1 MEARGVHSTDQGVP
15 SSAVDL
21 AFTDLAAM
29 PDTVAADEYHGAP
42 LIDLLKRTPP
52 LMGIS
57 VLAGALFAW
66 LGWQQLPQGLLIWW
80 LAVLAIASI
89 WIAYSARSL
98 CTGIARHDISGLRSR
113 TILFGALVGGVWAA
127 CPSLFL
133 ADAPEEFRIVVVA
146 VVMGISGLGAV
157 VLSRLPWVGVTFSS
171 LLTSALALSLA
182 PLSGRSALIVWAY
195 GIALALVVVLSYRRE
210 AKYASQ
216 LIETRRQAE
225 IIALLLREF
234 EAGSSDW
241 IWETGPDGRL
251 TYVSDRMA
259 ELLGRSRERLVGA
272 TLLQAAGRARRS
284 GTWRQVAQLMAGHD
298 TLGEILVPV
307 SGRSGSLWWQLTA
320 RPLLGADGSF
330 RGYRG
335 VGKDVTARRH
345 NEINVFKAK
354 EAAERESKTKSEF
367 LAVMSHELR
376 TPLNAIVGFSQIL
389 AEEKEGP
396 HANPNYAE
404 YAGSIRQ
411 SGCHLA
417 SLINDIL
424 DITRFERGNISLVE
438 QELDLVELIDVCLR
452 MCRQAATDSQVTL
465 VQKHAFA
472 QIEVSGD
479 LTRLRQILINLVTN
493 AIKFSPCGGS
503 VSVSADHLADGRIA
517 ASVTDNG
524 IGIDP
529 AKLERIFEPFA
540 QVDGGISRRFGG
552 LGLGLAIARRLARL
566 HGGDIVIASRPN
578 AGTVARLV
586 LPASRV
592 LSATPSAV
600 SAEAA
605 A

>member
-1 MEARGVHSTDQGVP
+1 MEARGAQQAEPGVP
-15 SSAVDL
+15 NSAVDL
-21 AFTDLAAM
+21 AFADLAAL
-29 PDTVAADEYHGAP
+29 PDTDAADEYHAAP
-42 LIDLLKRTPP
+42 LLDLSRRMPFVVS
-52 LMGIS
+52 IN
-57 VLAGALFAW
+57 VLAAALFVW
-66 LGWQQLPQGLLIWW
+66 LGWQQLPNGPLVWW
-80 LAVLAIASI
+80 LGALTIVCG
-89 WIAYSARSL
+89 WIACSARSITL
-98 CTGIARHDISGLRSR
+98 GNLERSVSR
-113 TILFGALVGGVWAA
+113 MRDQVIVCAAVVSAVWAS
-127 CPSLFL
+127 CPALFL
-133 ADAPEEFRIVVVA
+133 ADASQDFRIVIVA
-146 VVMGISGLGAV
+146 LTMGISGLGAT
-157 VLSRLPWVGVTFSS
+157 LLARLPWAALTFSS
-171 LLTSALALSLA
+171 LLTSALALSLM
-182 PLSGRSALIVWAY
+182 PLSGRSALIVIGY
-195 GIALALVVVLSYRRE
+195 GVSLALVVVLSYRRE
-210 AKYASQ
+210 SNYARQ
-216 LIETRRQAE
+216 IIETRRQAE

-259 ELLGRSRERLVGA
+259 QLTGRGRERLVGA
-272 TLLQAAGRARRS
+272 TLLQAAGRARRA
-284 GTWRQVAQLMAGHD
+284 GTWRQIAQLMAGHE
-298 TLGEILVPV
+298 TLHETLVPV
-307 SGRSGSLWWQLTA
+307 SGRSNSMWWQLTA

-389 AEEKEGP
+389 AEQKEGP
-396 HANPNYAE
+396 HASPNYAE
-404 YAGSIRQ
+404 YARAIHQ
-411 SGCHLA
+411 SGCHLT

-424 DITRFERGNISLVE
+424 EITRFERGSISLVE

-452 MCRQAATDSQVTL
+452 MCRQSAADSQVTL
-465 VQKHAFA
+465 VQKYAFS
-472 QIEVSGD
+472 QLELRGD

-493 AIKFSPCGGS
+493 AIKFSPNGS
-503 VSVSADHLADGRIA
+503 NVSVALERLPDGRIA
-517 ASVTDNG
+517 CAVTDNG

-529 AKLERIFEPFA
+529 TKLERIFEPFA

-566 HGGDIVIASRPN
+566 HGGDIIIASRPN

-592 LSATPSAV
+592 LSATAS
-600 SAEAA
+600 SSTDEAA